1 MVDVESQ
8 RDNKPDYR
16 LRLYDVVRFLKKL
29 GYSLENTYVSYFS
42 QIFSSFVNCN
52 LDPISKTI
60 WLTEDDLEQ
69 IDQ

>member
-8 RDNKPDYR
+8 RENKPDYR

>member
-1 MVDVESQ
+1 MVDVDSQ